1 LGVVGGGE
9 AAESECF
16 APDNNPV

>member
-1 LGVVGGGE
+1 VVGGGE

-16 APDNNPV
+16 APDNNPI

>member
-1 LGVVGGGE
+1 VVGGGE